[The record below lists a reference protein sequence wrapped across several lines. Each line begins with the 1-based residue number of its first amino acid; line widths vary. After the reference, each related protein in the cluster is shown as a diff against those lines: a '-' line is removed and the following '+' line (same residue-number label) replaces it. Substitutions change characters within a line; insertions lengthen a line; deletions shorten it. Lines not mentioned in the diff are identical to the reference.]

1 MIIIRGR
8 GIVYNGNC
16 TVHTIQSIMYS
27 VQIIQFFS
35 VCVQCIKMYLEYR
48 ENSYSC
54 KRHH

>member
-1 MIIIRGR
+1 M
-8 GIVYNGNC
+8 YNGNC

-48 ENSYSC
+48 ENSSC